1 MSRSP
6 GFTALIP
13 TFSSLLLGIPETR
26 VRRRN
31 YLVPVAEYIGNS
43 AVEYK
48 GVPIMVNPSPNPDI
62 SLYALMAYY
71 LRFLRLKR
79 NMTQTQVGRIIN
91 CTKSQVSKYE
101 VGTRQLDELECAAL
115 DKAWDTGGL
124 FTILLRYA
132 RLGFDPNWP
141 EGLRRYQR
149 EASVMRLFY
158 NNVIPMPFQNESYA
172 RSLLTAGH
180 EAQLVGDVE
189 RAVAK
194 RMAHQEM
201 MLADDPMIWAI
212 LDEVALR
219 PMADTGLMEEQR
231 DRLLKLM
238 DLRNISIRVI
248 PEAALPHIGV
258 DGSFSYFELQ
268 NGQRAAF
275 AGTNFNIGRIIDDQ
289 AEAARVAVRFERIAA
304 RSWSEDQSREWI
316 AGMRT

>member
-1 MSRSP
+1 
-6 GFTALIP
+6 
-13 TFSSLLLGIPETR
+13 
-26 VRRRN
+26 
-31 YLVPVAEYIGNS
+31 
-43 AVEYK
+43 
-48 GVPIMVNPSPNPDI
+48 MVNPSPNPDI